1 MNGLGQINGEAM
13 TDNSIDNIDL
23 FLATAHEMAD
33 LSAGKIL
40 PFFRRE
46 FSVLHK
52 DGKGI
57 FDPVTDADR
66 KSEEVIRS
74 HLAEKWPDHS
84 IIGEEFGQDI
94 KDDNHC
100 WIIDPID
107 GTRAFVLGS
116 PLWGTLI
123 GLSFKDR
130 PLIGMM
136 NQPFTGERFWAS
148 PQGAFARWGGAETIL
163 KTRDC
168 PNLSEAVIT
177 TTCPDLFATD
187 ADRAKFDELRSQCR
201 MTRYGGDCYNYCLL
215 AMGTVDLIVESGL
228 APYDIAPLIP
238 LIEQSGGIITT
249 WTGESAANG
258 GQIIAAGSKQLHEKA
273 LALLSKSAL

>member
-1 MNGLGQINGEAM
+1 MNGLGQMNGEAM
-13 TDNSIDNIDL
+13 TDNSINNIDL
-23 FLATAHEMAD
+23 FLASAHEMAD
-33 LSAGKIL
+33 LSAGEIL
-40 PFFRRE
+40 PFFRRK

-52 DGKGI
+52 EGKGI

-66 KSEEVIRS
+66 KSEKVIRDF
-74 HLAEKWPDHS
+74 LAEKWPEHS
-84 IIGEEFGQDI
+84 IIGEEFGQDLQ
-94 KDDNHC
+94 DDDHC

-123 GLSFKDR
+123 GLSFQEC
-130 PLIGMM
+130 PVIGMM

-148 PQGAFARWGGAETIL
+148 PNGAFARWGGAETIL

-187 ADRAKFDELRSQCR
+187 ADRAQFNELRFQCR

-238 LIEQSGGIITT
+238 LIERSGGVITT
-249 WTGESAANG
+249 WSGESAANG
-258 GQIIAAGSKQLHEKA
+258 GQIIAAGSKKLHEKA
-273 LALLSKSAL
+273 LTLLSKSAL

>member
-1 MNGLGQINGEAM
+1 MNGLGQMNGEAM

-23 FLATAHEMAD
+23 FLDTAHEMAD
-33 LSAGKIL
+33 LSAGEIL
-40 PFFRRE
+40 PFFRHE

-52 DGKGI
+52 EGKGI

-74 HLAEKWPDHS
+74 HLAEKWPHHS

-94 KDDNHC
+94 KDDDHC

-123 GLSFKDR
+123 GLNFKGR

-148 PQGAFARWGGAETIL
+148 PQGAFARWRGSDIVL

-168 PNLSEAVIT
+168 QNTSEAVIT

-187 ADRAKFDELRSQCR
+187 SDRAKFDELRSQCR

-215 AMGTVDLIVESGL
+215 ALGTVDLIVESGL
-228 APYDIAPLIP
+228 ASYDIAPLIP

-249 WTGESAANG
+249 WSGESAANG

>member
-1 MNGLGQINGEAM
+1 MNGLGQMNGEAM

-23 FLATAHEMAD
+23 FLDSAHKMAD
-33 LSAGKIL
+33 LSAREIL

-52 DGKGI
+52 EGKGI

-74 HLAEKWPDHS
+74 YLAEEWPDHS

-94 KDDNHC
+94 KDDDHC

-123 GLSFKDR
+123 GLSFKGR
-130 PLIGMM
+130 PVIGMM

-148 PQGAFARWGGAETIL
+148 PDGAFARWGGTNTVL

-168 PNLSEAVIT
+168 QSISEAVIT

-187 ADRAKFDELRSQCR
+187 ADRVQFDELRSHCR

-238 LIEQSGGIITT
+238 LIERSGGVITT
-249 WTGESAANG
+249 WSGESAANG